1 MSTTAPSASSA
12 SETVVRDTP
21 RRYAV
26 AMTDDRIGVC
36 SWSLKPAGCDD
47 LVDRLRACGMD
58 RVQLALDPLAT
69 DYWDGCGT
77 NLTSAGISLVSGM
90 VGAVGED
97 YSTIDAIRRTGGVVP
112 DATWP
117 ATRDRMRQAAVFAG
131 DLGLPLV
138 TFHAGFIPDDAD
150 EPAFAKAVA
159 RVREVADLFPCPVA
173 LETGQES
180 AQALSRFLDAVDR
193 REVGV
198 NFDPANMLL
207 YGSGDPIDALRR
219 LLPRVVQVHVKD
231 ATPSGVEGE
240 WGREVPVGEG
250 AVPWAEFVGVL
261 RDGGYGGDLVIE
273 REAGPTREA
282 DVRSAADLIRGHLAG
297 HH

>member
-1 MSTTAPSASSA
+1 
-12 SETVVRDTP
+12 
-21 RRYAV
+21 
-26 AMTDDRIGVC
+26 MTDDRIGVC
-36 SWSLKPAGCDD
+36 SWSLKPADHHD
-47 LVDRLRACGMD
+47 LLDRLRACGID
-58 RVQLALDPLAT
+58 RAQLALDALAR
-69 DYWDGCGT
+69 DGWDGCGPS
-77 NLTSAGISLVSGM
+77 LTSAGITLVSGM

-131 DLGLPLV
+131 NLGLPLV
-138 TFHAGFIPDDAD
+138 TFHAGFIPEQADD
-150 EPAFAKAVA
+150 PAFTKAVD

-180 AQALSRFLDAVDR
+180 AEALSRFLDAVDR

-207 YGSGDPIDALRR
+207 YGSGDPVDALRR
-219 LLPRVVQVHVKD
+219 LLPRVVQVHIKD
-231 ATPSGVEGE
+231 AIPSGEAGE

-250 AVPWAEFVGVL
+250 AVPWADFFTVL

-282 DVRSAADLIRGHLAG
+282 DVRTAADLIRGQLAG
-297 HH
+297 R